1 MLFQSAIPW
10 TRVIFSVK
18 KRCHSE
24 FTKSPSSLP
33 CLLNIN
39 NQKWTNSHIQ
49 HTKCGFIYKYTGLL
63 ILNIEILFLCETS
76 SFTMIAPLVTVT
88 YRYIKNHH
96 KSMIDLAFR
105 EWYCTQQHPKKVLP
119 FAHVSRPIG
128 MPWLPCAKIWVCI
141 QKKALHFKQKI
152 GSQKIPPKK
161 SGSYNYVFHCLFKFY
176 FLWQPT
182 NKVVG
187 VTLRKCCLHPYEAI
201 SEEVTTLRELF
212 FLPEM
217 NEYIPEA

>member
-24 FTKSPSSLP
+24 FTKSPSSLL

-76 SFTMIAPLVTVT
+76 SFTMIAPLITAT
-88 YRYIKNHH
+88 YRYLKNHH
-96 KSMIDLAFR
+96 KSMIDLAFP

-128 MPWLPCAKIWVCI
+128 MPWLPCVKIWACI
-141 QKKALHFKQKI
+141 QKKALNKKLDPR
-152 GSQKIPPKK
+152 KYPKK
-161 SGSYNYVFHCLFKFY
+161 
-176 FLWQPT
+176 FL
-182 NKVVG
+182 
-187 VTLRKCCLHPYEAI
+187 EAI
-201 SEEVTTLRELF
+201 IMSFIVYLSFTFYDNQPRKLEWHCEKNCLQ
-212 FLPEM
+212 P
-217 NEYIPEA
+217 